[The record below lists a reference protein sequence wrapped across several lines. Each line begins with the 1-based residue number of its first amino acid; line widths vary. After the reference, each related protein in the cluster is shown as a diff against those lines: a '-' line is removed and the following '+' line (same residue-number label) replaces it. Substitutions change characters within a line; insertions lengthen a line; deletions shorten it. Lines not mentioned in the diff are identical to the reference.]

1 MFTRIFTALIG
12 AAMLVRCAPAPPAPS
27 QTNILQFALTLEYLE
42 SAFYVDALAKY
53 DAQAFLDAGFPDW
66 VRGRFVQISAHE
78 ATHVET
84 LKAALGANAPQPC
97 QYSFPITD
105 PHSFVELAFALEG
118 VGAAAYLGAAQYI
131 DDKATLTVAGS
142 ILAIEERQA
151 SWISSSVLKQQPWNG
166 AFETYLSPTGVY
178 SLASQFITSCPST
191 NPALPVTPLP
201 MLSVANASPA
211 LGSSL
216 QLTFDA
222 SGGTYAVWLSGLE
235 AIFTPL
241 DGNKQTTVPDVHG
254 TVYVGVVSSQ
264 QMPLTDSGMVTGLAI
279 VQMPFDSMAT
289 IESNA

>member
-1 MFTRIFTALIG
+1 MCVFLSVVVCLADKIYTA
-12 AAMLVRCAPAPPAPS
+12 
-27 QTNILQFALTLEYLE
+27 
-42 SAFYVDALAKY
+42 
-53 DAQAFLDAGFPDW
+53 
-66 VRGRFVQISAHE
+66 
-78 ATHVET
+78 
-84 LKAALGANAPQPC
+84 
-97 QYSFPITD
+97 
-105 PHSFVELAFALEG
+105 
-118 VGAAAYLGAAQYI
+118 
-131 DDKATLTVAGS
+131 
-142 ILAIEERQA
+142 
-151 SWISSSVLKQQPWNG
+151 
-166 AFETYLSPTGVY
+166 
-178 SLASQFITSCPST
+178 QFITSCPST